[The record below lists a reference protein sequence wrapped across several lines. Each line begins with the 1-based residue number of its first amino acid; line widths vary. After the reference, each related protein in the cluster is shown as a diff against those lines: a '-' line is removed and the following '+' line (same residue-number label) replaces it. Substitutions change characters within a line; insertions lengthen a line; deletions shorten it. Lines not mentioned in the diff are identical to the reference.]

1 MTERDGY
8 QPGVP
13 CWIDTWQPDAEAAV
27 AFYSQLFGWEAE
39 DTMPPDTPGKHFMCR
54 LRGRDVAAVASRPG
68 KATATAPAWGTYI
81 WVESAEGTAAQM
93 SETGGSVVME
103 PFAALDGGRI
113 AILADPAGAVFG
125 VWQPGGHRG
134 AQIVNEA
141 GAWSMSALNTPDTEG
156 VERFYGSLFGWET
169 ETMKLG
175 GGEIKMWRLP
185 GYVGGEPSQ
194 PVPRDVVAVMAPI
207 SGDQS
212 GDGASSRWSVDFW
225 VDDVDAI
232 ADRAAD
238 LGGEVIAP
246 PYVIP
251 GAGFRQ
257 AVLADPRG
265 AAFSVTKVTA
275 GA

>member
-1 MTERDGY
+1 MSERDGY
-8 QPGVP
+8 RPGVP
-13 CWIDTWQPDAEAAV
+13 CWVDTWQPDAEAAV

-246 PYVIP
+246 PYDIP